1 MGGDHTRLSVC
12 FARSLTACRAMMGI
26 LSAALWGLLLLASK
40 FWLKSL
46 LDMAIDRYLSFRSL
60 KRKQCKKDGSID
72 ILLRVND

>member
-46 LDMAIDRYLSFRSL
+46 LDMAIDR
-60 KRKQCKKDGSID
+60 
-72 ILLRVND
+72 